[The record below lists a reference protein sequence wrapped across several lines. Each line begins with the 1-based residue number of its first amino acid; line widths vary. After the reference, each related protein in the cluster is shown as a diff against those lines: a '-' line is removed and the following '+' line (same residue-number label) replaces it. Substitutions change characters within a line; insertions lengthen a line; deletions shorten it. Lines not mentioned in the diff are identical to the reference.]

1 MRRTLLFLLD
11 IALLYA
17 GLLAMLGIRY
27 HGDLAVHFKLHLVPF
42 SMIFAVWLLVFYIA
56 GLYET
61 RNFRNG
67 PQFYS
72 LLAQAVSISSAIS
85 LAFFYLLPVFGI
97 TPKTNLFIFIVL
109 FSALDAFVRWLF
121 NRALEASFRKRTL
134 IVSAEASAQE
144 MIALVKNHPQLGY
157 ELTAVIAPDQTAELE
172 RIVSEGKLD
181 VIVIGPDA
189 YRVPAIIETFYHA
202 LRKKIAFYSLS
213 SFFERLTGRVP
224 LGAINQIWFLDNFTE
239 STKRPYESAKRVLDA
254 FFGFIFGLISLI
266 FYPFIIL
273 AIELNSPGPIF
284 YTQVRIGQMG
294 KPFKIVKFRTMIPN
308 AEAGTGA
315 IWATDHDTRVT
326 AVGRFLRRSRLDE
339 LPQLWNIVRGDMSL
353 VGPRA
358 ERPEFHDELRSQIPF
373 YEERYLIKPGLS
385 GWAQINFRYG
395 SSVEDAAEKLQY
407 DLYYIKNRS
416 FALDL
421 GIVLKTIRIALQQA
435 GK

>member
-1 MRRTLLFLLD
+1 MRRILLFFFD
-11 IALLYA
+11 IVLLYA
-17 GLLAMLGIRY
+17 ALLAMLGIRY
-27 HGDLAVHFKLHLVPF
+27 HGNVPFHFKIHLLPF
-42 SMIFAVWLLVFYIA
+42 SIIFIVWLLVFYVA

-67 PQFYS
+67 PQLYS
-72 LLAQAVSISSAIS
+72 LMAQAIAISSVIS
-85 LAFFYLLPVFGI
+85 LSFFYLLPFFGI

-109 FSALDAFVRWLF
+109 FAAMEAFVRWLF
-121 NRALEASFRKRTL
+121 NRTLEARFRKRTL
-134 IVSAEASAQE
+134 VVSAEASAGE
-144 MIALVKNHPQLGY
+144 MAALVKSHPQLGY
-157 ELTAVIAPDQTAELE
+157 ELTAVVAPDQTVELE
-172 RIVSEGKLD
+172 RIVHEGKLD

-189 YRVPAIIETFYHA
+189 YQVPTIIETFYHA

-224 LGAINQIWFLDNFTE
+224 LGAINQTWFLDNFTE
-239 STKRPYESAKRVLDA
+239 STKRPYENTKRVLDA
-254 FFGFIFGLISLI
+254 FFGFVFGLISLI

-273 AIELNSPGPIF
+273 ALEINSPGPIF
-284 YTQVRIGQMG
+284 YTQTRIGQMG
-294 KPFKIVKFRTMIPN
+294 KPFKIIKFRTMIPN
-308 AEAGTGA
+308 AEAKTGA

-326 AVGRFLRRSRLDE
+326 AVGRFMRRTRLDE
-339 LPQLWNIVRGDMSL
+339 LPQLWNIVRGEMSL

-358 ERPEFHDELRSQIPF
+358 ERPEFHEDLRQQIPF

-395 SSVEDAAEKLQY
+395 SSVQDAAEKLQY

-416 FALDL
+416 FILDL
-421 GIVLKTIRIALQQA
+421 DIVLKTIRIALQQA